1 MPESFTMLNR
11 KAALSRGNKPAKRG
25 KRFDLRAGF
34 SNPIN
39 NIALFVLISS
49 SYLQERDYDW
59 LRVRCK
65 KIPVAREF
73 AGLTADGAAE
83 RSRRAPAPDSP
94 TFTISC

>member
-11 KAALSRGNKPAKRG
+11 KAALSRSNKPAKTG

-39 NIALFVLISS
+39 NIALFVLISP

-65 KIPVAREF
+65 KNPVARES
-73 AGLTADGAAE
+73 AALTDDGAAE
-83 RSRRAPAPDSP
+83 RPRRAQSQNSP
-94 TFTISC
+94 TFTVS